1 MHANCRVANFGKTFL
16 FLFSKVR
23 LGDSIKKNILC
34 IFEIFANLE
43 LFFELHLTKL
53 LKNGKFKQS
62 EHSTRVYRVT
72 ECTEYQSVIVDSL
85 RLYPSEESDTEPDLE
100 ETGAAE
106 FQIIMQ
112 KDGANGA

>member
-1 MHANCRVANFGKTFL
+1 MLIAELPTLEKPFCFY
-16 FLFSKVR
+16 FSKVR

-62 EHSTRVYRVT
+62 EHSTRVYT
-72 ECTEYQSVIVDSL
+72 E
-85 RLYPSEESDTEPDLE
+85 
-100 ETGAAE
+100 
-106 FQIIMQ
+106 
-112 KDGANGA
+112 